1 MSIGYLSHR
10 PKAWP
15 NQALQQTAAAV
26 SVSETSNSLG
36 RRPLLSYAVRVRH
49 LTFVQMALKELHH
62 DNGVRVEQPALP
74 GGTGSGGEPAD
85 KEHQLLAVRWLRVE
99 P

>member
-1 MSIGYLSHR
+1 VAPAAGRGRGRTRRCIR
-10 PKAWP
+10 PRP
-15 NQALQQTAAAV
+15 LHL
-26 SVSETSNSLG
+26 LG
-36 RRPLLSYAVRVRH
+36 RHEVRRGPRRLNCVVRVRH